1 MHMGIF
7 GNTGSGKS
15 FTTGAIIEKFCNVPS
30 GDTLNQNPTV
40 AYPMIITDPNSD
52 YLEYA
57 TQRADFLTHYPASG
71 GATSY
76 VFPSSNWVQNNQN
89 TEAFS
94 IDFGNLTDGFSAQD
108 MAEIILQ
115 FYHGAAGTDSA
126 DLQVSGLTSL
136 INYVYENAT
145 ANITNSNELFNSRPI
160 REAVWVNEAGSAN
173 PSILAQAATG
183 TGING
188 LQIHGGTEK
197 AIRRALNIFLTAMN
211 SAQILTANNTTTL
224 NREWI
229 DRIVNNRQI
238 AIFDFSFNG
247 APGITLQLKQLLV
260 GYLAKLVYTAFTA
273 NRARRRY
280 LLFLIEEAH
289 NFIPNESVY
298 PVGGNLAKRTLQL
311 IATQGRK
318 FGIGLGLISQSPQYL
333 DPVVGAMINTFFI
346 HRVSYNDLAFV
357 SKVAPGLNKD
367 HLSKITTQSKGR
379 VLVTGQMNDVL
390 SIPLPIRI
398 LPTDRVITHNAG
410 TTSFVAD
417 TLESM
422 RNPPAN
428 NPRNPP

>member
-1 MHMGIF
+1 ME
-7 GNTGSGKS
+7 KS
-15 FTTGAIIEKFCNVPS
+15 FTTGAIIEKFCNIPS
-30 GDTLNQNPTV
+30 GDTQNQNPTV

-57 TQRADFLTHYPASG
+57 TERTDFLRHYPASG

-76 VFPSSNWVQNNQN
+76 VFPSSNWVQNHQN

-136 INYVYENAT
+136 INYVYENGT
-145 ANITNSNELFNSRPI
+145 ANIANSNELFNSRPI
-160 REAVWVNEAGSAN
+160 REAVWLNEAGQAN

-183 TGING
+183 NGLPG

-197 AIRRALNIFLTAMN
+197 AIRRALTGFLTAMN
-211 SAQILTANNTTTL
+211 SAGILGANNTTIL

-229 DRIVNNRQI
+229 DHIVNNRQI

-280 LLFLIEEAH
+280 LLFS
-289 NFIPNESVY
+289 N
-298 PVGGNLAKRTLQL
+298 
-311 IATQGRK
+311 
-318 FGIGLGLISQSPQYL
+318 
-333 DPVVGAMINTFFI
+333 
-346 HRVSYNDLAFV
+346 
-357 SKVAPGLNKD
+357 
-367 HLSKITTQSKGR
+367 
-379 VLVTGQMNDVL
+379 
-390 SIPLPIRI
+390 
-398 LPTDRVITHNAG
+398 
-410 TTSFVAD
+410 
-417 TLESM
+417 
-422 RNPPAN
+422 
-428 NPRNPP
+428 